1 MPQIS
6 QLMEVYGSQF
16 FWLLIVIGIIYF
28 GIAKNMVPKISKT
41 VDDRQKRISD
51 DLAAAQ
57 AGEDRAVLIEADYR
71 ASMND
76 ARSDAAAVVNDAKA
90 KVAKK
95 NEAAIKRA
103 DTALAK
109 KADEADAALKAA
121 QSDAL
126 KEIEAVAAEAAQA
139 FVQNVSGTQV
149 TATDAKAAVKAAFC
163 APADRGSICR

>member
-6 QLMEVYGSQF
+6 QLLEVYGSQF

-41 VDDRQKRISD
+41 VDDRQKRIED

-57 AGEDRAVLIEADYR
+57 AAQDKAEQIEADYR
-71 ASMND
+71 ASINE
-76 ARSDAAAVVNDAKA
+76 ARANAVGKVNEAKA
-90 KVAKK
+90 KAAKK

-103 DTALAK
+103 ETAIAK

-121 QSDAL
+121 KSSAL
-126 KEIEAVAAEAAQA
+126 AEIETVAVDAAQA
-139 FVQNVSGTQV
+139 IVATVSGAKV
-149 TATDAKAAVKAAFC
+149 TATDAKKAVKAAF
-163 APADRGSICR
+163 

>member
-6 QLMEVYGSQF
+6 QLLEVYGSQF

-41 VDDRQKRISD
+41 VDDRQKRITD

-57 AGEDRAVLIEADYR
+57 AAQDKAEQIETDYR
-71 ASMND
+71 TSIND
-76 ARSDAAAVVNDAKA
+76 ARADAVGNVNEAKA
-90 KVAKK
+90 KAAKK
-95 NEAAIKRA
+95 NEAAVKRA
-103 DTALAK
+103 DTAFAK

-121 QSDAL
+121 KTSAL

-139 FVQNVSGTQV
+139 IVATVSGAKV
-149 TATDAKAAVKAAFC
+149 SAADAKKAVKAAF
-163 APADRGSICR
+163 

>member
-57 AGEDRAVLIEADYR
+57 AGQDRAEQIEADYR
-71 ASMND
+71 ASIND
-76 ARSDAAAVVNDAKA
+76 ARTDAAAIVSEAKA

-109 KADEADAALKAA
+109 KTDEADVALKAA
-121 QSDAL
+121 QNAAL
-126 KEIEAVAAEAAQA
+126 KEIEAVAVEAAQA
-139 FVQNVSGTQV
+139 IVQTVSGTKV
-149 TATDAKAAVKAAFC
+149 TATDAKKAVKAAF
-163 APADRGSICR
+163 

>member
-28 GIAKNMVPKISKT
+28 GIARNMVPKISKT
-41 VDDRQKRISD
+41 VDDRQKRITD

-57 AGEDRAVLIEADYR
+57 AAQDKAEQIEIDYR
-71 ASMND
+71 TRINEARAD
-76 ARSDAAAVVNDAKA
+76 AVGNVNEAKA
-90 KVAKK
+90 EAAKK

-103 DTALAK
+103 DTAIAK

-121 QSDAL
+121 KTAAL
-126 KEIEAVAAEAAQA
+126 KEIETVAAEAAQA
-139 FVQNVSGTQV
+139 IVATVSGTKV
-149 TATDAKAAVKAAFC
+149 SAADAKNAVKAAF
-163 APADRGSICR
+163 

>member
-6 QLMEVYGSQF
+6 QLLEVYGGQF

-41 VDDRQKRISD
+41 VDDRQKRITD

-57 AGEDRAVLIEADYR
+57 GAQDKAEQIEIDYR
-71 ASMND
+71 TSINQARAD
-76 ARSDAAAVVNDAKA
+76 AVGNVNQAKA
-90 KVAKK
+90 KAALK

-103 DTALAK
+103 DAAIAK
-109 KADEADAALKAA
+109 KADEADAELKAA
-121 QSDAL
+121 KTAAL

-139 FVQNVSGTQV
+139 IVSTVSGAKV
-149 TATDAKAAVKAAFC
+149 SAADAKEAVKAAF
-163 APADRGSICR
+163 

>member
-6 QLMEVYGSQF
+6 QLLEVYGSQF

-41 VDDRQKRISD
+41 VDDRQKRIAD

-57 AGEDRAVLIEADYR
+57 AAQDKAEQIEVDYR
-71 ASMND
+71 ATINEARAD
-76 ARSDAAAVVNDAKA
+76 AVGKVNEAKA
-90 KVAKK
+90 KAAKK

-103 DTALAK
+103 ETAIAK

-121 QSDAL
+121 KSSAL
-126 KEIEAVAAEAAQA
+126 TEIEAVAADAAQA
-139 FVQNVSGTQV
+139 IVATVSGAKV
-149 TATDAKAAVKAAFC
+149 TATDAKKAVKAAF
-163 APADRGSICR
+163 